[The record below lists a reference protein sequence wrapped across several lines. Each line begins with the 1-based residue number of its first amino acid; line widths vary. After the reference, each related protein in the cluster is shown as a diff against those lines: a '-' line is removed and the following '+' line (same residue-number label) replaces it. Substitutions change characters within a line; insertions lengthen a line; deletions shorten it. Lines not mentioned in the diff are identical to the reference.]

1 MSNPSRPLGS
11 SCTLGVARLRSVKF
25 ALVRTRRK
33 GGGAC
38 ELSSAELPFIRPFAS
53 SASTLR
59 FRGSACISD
68 ERVCI
73 SWWTYIFPDRV
84 RAIDQYA
91 LLSRSLS
98 EPLQSIEIVKRR
110 TFWSTCR
117 SRLRS
122 LIALSRSD
130 SWNWVSKRF
139 RVSWIILIGV
149 SFSEM

>member
-84 RAIDQYA
+84 RVDQYA

-98 EPLQSIEIVKRR
+98 EPLQSIEIVKLPAN
-110 TFWSTCR
+110 F
-117 SRLRS
+117 LEH
-122 LIALSRSD
+122 LSIT
-130 SWNWVSKRF
+130 VAF
-139 RVSWIILIGV
+139 PH
-149 SFSEM
+149 SFISFGFVELSVEAFSG